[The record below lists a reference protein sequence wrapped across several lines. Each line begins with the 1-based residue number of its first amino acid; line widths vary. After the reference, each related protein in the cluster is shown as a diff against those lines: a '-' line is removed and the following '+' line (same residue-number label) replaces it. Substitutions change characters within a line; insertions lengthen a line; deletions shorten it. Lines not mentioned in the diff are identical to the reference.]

1 MEPVVTVQGNQYHSQ
16 LSAAAEVAQSLVA
29 GEDGCVSPQNAFA
42 SIKSAKIPQTQ
53 KGQYLIDMCTQMFTV
68 LTFLLLTSVICCF

>member
-1 MEPVVTVQGNQYHSQ
+1 MKPVVTVQGNQYHSQ

-53 KGQYLIDMCTQMFTV
+53 KGQY
-68 LTFLLLTSVICCF
+68 